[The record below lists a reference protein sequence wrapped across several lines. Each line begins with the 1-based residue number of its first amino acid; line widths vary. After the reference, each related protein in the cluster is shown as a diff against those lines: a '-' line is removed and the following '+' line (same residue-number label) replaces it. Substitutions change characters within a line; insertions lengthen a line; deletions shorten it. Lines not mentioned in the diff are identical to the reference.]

1 MLMNRVTIV
10 GVIAVAALFPAARAA
25 AQEGA
30 GITVDEAQVKKGKAL
45 WGSKACNGCHTIGK
59 GKMAGP
65 DLAHI
70 TDRRSVEWL
79 TKWLTNTT
87 EMLASDEIA
96 QQLLKEYN
104 GIRMP
109 DMKLKEPEA
118 TALLHF
124 IVKESE
130 KVKKSE
136 K

>member
-1 MLMNRVTIV
+1 MLNRMT
-10 GVIAVAALFPAARAA
+10 VIGLIAAAALIPAAKVAAQAP
-25 AQEGA
+25 A

-45 WGSKACNGCHTIGK
+45 WGSKACNGCHTIGR

-65 DLAHI
+65 DLAHV

-87 EMLASDEIA
+87 EMLASDPIA
-96 QQLLKEYN
+96 QEMLKEYN
-104 GIRMP
+104 GVKMP

>member
-1 MLMNRVTIV
+1 MLNRMT
-10 GVIAVAALFPAARAA
+10 VIGLIAAAAFIPAAKVAAQAPS
-25 AQEGA
+25 

-45 WGSKACNGCHTIGK
+45 WGSKACNGCHTIGR

-65 DLAHI
+65 DLAHV

-87 EMLASDEIA
+87 EMLASDPIA
-96 QQLLKEYN
+96 QEMLKEYN
-104 GIRMP
+104 GVKMP

>member
-1 MLMNRVTIV
+1 MLNRMTLI
-10 GVIAVAALFPAARAA
+10 GLIAAAALVPAAKVAAQAP
-25 AQEGA
+25 
-30 GITVDEAQVKKGKAL
+30 ITVDDAQVKKGKAL
-45 WGSKACNGCHTIGK
+45 WGSKACNGCHTIGR

-65 DLAHI
+65 DLAHV

-87 EMLASDEIA
+87 EMLASDPVA
-96 QQLLKEYN
+96 QEMLKEYN
-104 GIRMP
+104 GVKMP